1 MAMIHDTDRF
11 SLTHAVDVFYD
22 EASRAE
28 AAFDPS
34 AHRWRAECCCG
45 WVSEW
50 HNEPGFADHDGDE
63 HRDSQAGPGDGLDA
77 VMGDLLDL
85 QDSLAEVV
93 VWLAENW
100 SADLP
105 VPIVYASDGGI
116 GFDPARVKV
125 AVCCLDPAELTR
137 IGHLLGVPPVDDEHP
152 NSQRKRYRN
161 VCRDFGRVTLH
172 AFHRLPDTTGR
183 AS

>member
-1 MAMIHDTDRF
+1 MATTTTIHPAHSTHVVTDERPF
-11 SLTHAVDVFYD
+11 GLGQRA
-22 EASRAE
+22 ECACGWASEWTGDPQAAE
-28 AAFDPS
+28 AA
-34 AHRWRAECCCG
+34 G
-45 WVSEW
+45 V
-50 HNEPGFADHDGDE
+50 E
-63 HRDSQAGPGDGLDA
+63 HREIAAGPGDGLDA
-77 VMGDLLDL
+77 VMTDLLDL
-85 QDSLAEVV
+85 QDGLADMV

-105 VPIVYASDGGI
+105 VPIVYACDGGI

-137 IGHLLGVPPVDDEHP
+137 IGHLLGVPPVDDERP
-152 NSQRKRYRN
+152 NTRGVRYRN

-172 AFHRLPDTTGR
+172 AFHRLPDSTGR